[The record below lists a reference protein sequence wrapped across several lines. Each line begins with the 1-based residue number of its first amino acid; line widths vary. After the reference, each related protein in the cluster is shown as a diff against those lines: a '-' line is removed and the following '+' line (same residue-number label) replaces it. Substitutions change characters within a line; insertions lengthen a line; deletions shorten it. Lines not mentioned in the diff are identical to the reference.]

1 MVKISLCAAVA
12 CVALCAAACSS
23 NSSSQ
28 TSSSGPA
35 NQSTAQA
42 GAAGG
47 SGATFAKRGA
57 EVDAVVQQGLDSGK
71 NKQCDA
77 FTLTERDTFFHK
89 NPGLNGATIDGHV
102 ENVSAA
108 SPTHNATMTV
118 VFDDVRLADGSSAPI
133 RASIISMGDFQPKGH
148 TLRNIGIVVGST
160 VAGHMLAKKT
170 GNHLATL
177 AGAAAGIALASSLK
191 SNIDVKPG
199 TVVRLRLT
207 DDLVTTPVPATP

>member
-1 MVKISLCAAVA
+1 MVKISFCAALA

-28 TSSSGPA
+28 SGSSS
-35 NQSTAQA
+35 QSTAQA

-47 SGATFAKRGA
+47 SGSTLAARGA
-57 EVDAVVQQGLDSGK
+57 EVDAVVQQDLNSAK
-71 NKQCDA
+71 NKQGDA
-77 FTLTERDTFFHK
+77 FTLTEKDTFFHK
-89 NPGLNGATIDGHV
+89 NPGLSGATIDGHV
-102 ENVSAA
+102 ENVSPAG
-108 SPTHNATMTV
+108 PTHNATMTV

-148 TLRNIGIVVGST
+148 TLRNIGIVVGAT

-170 GNHLATL
+170 GNHMATL

-191 SNIDVKPG
+191 SNIEVKPG
-199 TVVRLRLT
+199 TLVRLRLT
-207 DDLVTTPVPATP
+207 DDLVTTPVPSTP